1 MVFRKIFGNKGSSN
15 AYVLDTSMFV
25 NPDARKYFGH
35 TVHDAVANFLAL
47 AAKAKGIR
55 FYMTPSVV
63 KELKYFAEKELPSFK
78 NTITIKAPSLY
89 ELKIPAIIMYK
100 FIDELRTRVNS
111 GLRVSEKFV
120 RDDKTPLDE
129 KLHKLRV
136 QYKESLREGILD
148 SEEDFEVLMLAK
160 EMGATIMTLDQGLVK
175 AAEELGVKCMSI
187 DAFYDHLKGA

>member
-1 MVFRKIFGNKGSSN
+1 MVFRKIFGNRAGGS
-15 AYVLDTSMFV
+15 AYVLDTSLFV

-35 TVHDAVANFLAL
+35 SVHEAVVNFLAI
-47 AAKAKGIR
+47 AAKAKGIK
-55 FYMTPSVV
+55 FYMTPAVL

-78 NTITIKAPSLY
+78 NIITIKAPSLY

-100 FIDELRTRVNS
+100 FIDEFRTRVNA

-120 RDDKTPLDE
+120 RDEKTPIEE

-160 EMGATIMTLDQGLVK
+160 EMGATIMTMDQGLVK
-175 AAEELGVKCMSI
+175 AAEELGVKCVSI
-187 DAFYDHLKGA
+187 DAFYGHMKEA

>member
-1 MVFRKIFGNKGSSN
+1 MVFHRIFGNKAASS
-15 AYVLDTSMFV
+15 YVLDTSMFV
-25 NPDARKYFGH
+25 NPDARKYLGQ
-35 TVHDAVANFLAL
+35 TVHDAVVNFLAM

-55 FYMTPSVV
+55 FYMTPSVL
-63 KELKYFAEKELPSFK
+63 KELRYFAEKELPSFK

-100 FIDELRTRVNS
+100 FIDEFRSRVNA
-111 GLRVSEKFV
+111 GLRISEKFV
-120 RDDKTPLDE
+120 RDEKTPMDE

-160 EMGATIMTLDQGLVK
+160 EMSATIMTLDQGLVR

-187 DAFYDHLKGA
+187 DAFYGHLKEV

>member
-1 MVFRKIFGNKGSSN
+1 MVFRKIFGNRAGGS
-15 AYVLDTSMFV
+15 AYVLDTSLFV
-25 NPDARKYFGH
+25 NPDARKYFGQS
-35 TVHDAVANFLAL
+35 VHDAVVNFLAL
-47 AAKAKGIR
+47 AAKAKRIR

-63 KELKYFAEKELPSFK
+63 KELRYFAEKELPSFK
-78 NTITIKAPSLY
+78 DTITIKAPSLY

-120 RDDKTPLDE
+120 RDEKMPLEE

-160 EMGATIMTLDQGLVK
+160 EMGATIMTMDQGLVK

>member
-1 MVFRKIFGNKGSSN
+1 MMFQRKQSN

-35 TVHDAVANFLAL
+35 TVHDAVVNFLAM
-47 AAKAKGIR
+47 AVKAHGIK
-55 FYMTPSVV
+55 FYMTPSVL

-100 FIDELRTRVNS
+100 FIDELRTRVNA
-111 GLRVSEKFV
+111 GLRISEKFV
-120 RDDKTPLDE
+120 KDEKTPMEE

-148 SEEDFEVLMLAK
+148 SEEDFEALMLAK

-187 DAFYDHLKGA
+187 DAFYGHIKES